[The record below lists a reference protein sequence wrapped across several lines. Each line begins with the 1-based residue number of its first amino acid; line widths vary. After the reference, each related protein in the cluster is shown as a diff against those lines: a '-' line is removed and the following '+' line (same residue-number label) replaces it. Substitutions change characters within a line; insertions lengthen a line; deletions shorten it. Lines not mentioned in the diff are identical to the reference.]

1 MQIHKSQNSAI
12 SETMTTSLAARLP
25 GLVQIGGPGN
35 DSLYGSLGDDTMR
48 GWGGDDWIIGWA
60 GNDLMEGGAGI
71 DQLYGR
77 DNDDTLYGE
86 NGQDSLFGD
95 AGNDLLYGGLRLDR
109 LWGDDGNDTLH
120 GGDGD
125 DNLNG
130 GNGADV
136 LYGGAGADTFYFV
149 NLPEVGLAPG
159 TRDRIMDF
167 EVGIDR
173 ISVGGIDAD
182 AIHSGNNVFRLSTT
196 GLHDGAPGSLRV
208 VTQNGNTFVMA
219 DRDGD
224 RLSDFSIEIAG
235 VHALTA
241 ADFLL

>member
-1 MQIHKSQNSAI
+1 MPKHKFQTSGA
-12 SETMTTSLAARLP
+12 SETNAASLAARLP

-35 DSLYGSLGDDTMR
+35 DSLYGSIGDDTMR

-60 GNDLMEGGAGI
+60 GRDLMEGGAGV

-77 DNDDTLYGE
+77 DDDDTLYGE

-109 LWGDDGNDTLH
+109 LWGDEGNDTLH
-120 GGDGD
+120 GGDGND
-125 DNLNG
+125 IVNG
-130 GNGADV
+130 GVGADV
-136 LYGGAGADTFYFV
+136 LYGDAGADTFYFI
-149 NLPEVGLAPG
+149 NLNEVGLAAG
-159 TRDRIMDF
+159 TRDMIMDF
-167 EVGIDR
+167 EVGVDR

-182 AIHSGNNVFRLSTT
+182 AIHSGNNVFRFSTT
-196 GLHDGAPGSLRV
+196 GLHDGLPGSLRV
-208 VTQNGNTFVMA
+208 ITEGGNTLVMA

-224 RLSDFSIEIAG
+224 GVSDFSIEIAG
-235 VHALTA
+235 IHALTA

>member
-1 MQIHKSQNSAI
+1 MPPHKS
-12 SETMTTSLAARLP
+12 SESVSPVNFAPALAPLVP
-25 GLVQIGGPGN
+25 GLYKLGTDGA
-35 DSLYGSLGDDTMR
+35 DSLFGSNADDTLI
-48 GWGGDDWIIGWA
+48 GLGGSDEFVGWA
-60 GNDLMEGGAGI
+60 GADYLYGGDGV

-77 DNDDTLYGE
+77 DDDDSLFGG

-95 AGNDLLYGGLRLDR
+95 AGDDVLYGDARLDR
-109 LWGDDGNDTLH
+109 LWGSDGNDTLH

-130 GNGADV
+130 GIGADV
-136 LYGGAGADTFYFV
+136 LYGNAGADTFYFV
-149 NLPEVGLAPG
+149 NLNEVGLAPG
-159 TRDRIMDF
+159 TRDKIMDF
-167 EVGIDR
+167 AAGVDR

-182 AIHSGNNVFRLSTT
+182 AIHSGNNVFRFSAT
-196 GLHDGAPGSLRV
+196 GLHDGLPGSLRV

-235 VHALTA
+235 VHTLTA